1 MRLPED
7 AIRRFDEE
15 GYLLFPALFSAEE
28 VAALRRPLPQILAR
42 DGVEVVREEDNGR
55 AAKMVFGLH
64 YTDEPFR
71 RATLHPRM
79 VGPAEQLV
87 RDRVHV
93 FQSRVNPKLPGG
105 GAGWGWHQDFN
116 QWRRFDGVAEP
127 RAVLSA
133 IFLDDVGDDNAPLTV
148 IPRSHVRHFN
158 VPDAMEIPAE
168 MLDGIAKTG
177 TPLTGPAGTVVFF
190 HALLVHGSEPN
201 TSARSRAM
209 FYVVYNPVTNQRIE
223 PRRARHHCSTDFTP
237 VEPLADDCLVP
248 IRTRPFAPPCQ
259 LAGREREL
267 VLETLESGEWSGFRA
282 PNEADDVRRSGAMTS
297 AEAEGLARSR
307 FLGGRRVRALEARF
321 AERAGTRFAVAANSA
336 TSALVMAL
344 GAAGIQPGDEVLVP
358 PMTFHATATAAL
370 VWGGVPVFVDVKP
383 GTYCMDPVDAARKIT
398 PRTRAMIPVHL
409 AGNAADMDALLVLAR
424 LHKLKVIEDAAQ
436 ALGVRYRGRPVGS
449 IGDAGVFS
457 LTEMKTIT
465 CGEGG
470 VLVTDDP
477 AIALKARLIRNHGE
491 AAAGHDWSDDELLNI
506 VGLNFR
512 LTEIQAAV
520 ALAQLEALDERN
532 ARRHANATFLLD
544 RIRLRHLLPPHPEE
558 GSDPIWYIIKW
569 IWKGEMPRD
578 VLAARLAAEG
588 IPVTPGYPRLLHRH
602 PLFVRRFGP
611 ASCPVAEAINDQM
624 LWFGAVNAPNSI
636 RDMEDVVRAFE
647 RVTR

>member
-1 MRLPED
+1 
-7 AIRRFDEE
+7 
-15 GYLLFPALFSAEE
+15 
-28 VAALRRPLPQILAR
+28 V
-42 DGVEVVREEDNGR
+42 
-55 AAKMVFGLH
+55 
-64 YTDEPFR
+64 
-71 RATLHPRM
+71 
-79 VGPAEQLV
+79 
-87 RDRVHV
+87 
-93 FQSRVNPKLPGG
+93 
-105 GAGWGWHQDFN
+105 
-116 QWRRFDGVAEP
+116 
-127 RAVLSA
+127 
-133 IFLDDVGDDNAPLTV
+133 
-148 IPRSHVRHFN
+148 
-158 VPDAMEIPAE
+158 
-168 MLDGIAKTG
+168 
-177 TPLTGPAGTVVFF
+177 
-190 HALLVHGSEPN
+190 
-201 TSARSRAM
+201 
-209 FYVVYNPVTNQRIE
+209 
-223 PRRARHHCSTDFTP
+223 
-237 VEPLADDCLVP
+237 
-248 IRTRPFAPPCQ
+248 
-259 LAGREREL
+259 
-267 VLETLESGEWSGFRA
+267 
-282 PNEADDVRRSGAMTS
+282 
-297 AEAEGLARSR
+297 EAEGLATSR
-307 FLGGRRVRALEARF
+307 FLGGRRVRALEARV

-383 GTYCMDPVDAARKIT
+383 GTDCMDPVDAARKIT

-449 IGDAGVFS
+449 IGDMGVFS

-477 AIALKARLIRNHGE
+477 AIALKVRLIRNHGE
-491 AAAGHDWSDDELLNI
+491 AAAGHDWSDDELLNV

-532 ARRHANATFLLD
+532 ERRHANATFLLD
-544 RIRLRHLLPPHPEE
+544 RIRLGHLIPPHPEE
-558 GSDPIWYIIKW
+558 GSDPIWYIVKW

-602 PLFVRRFGP
+602 PLFVRRFGL

-624 LWFGAVNAPNSI
+624 LWFGAVNAPNTI

-647 RVTR
+647 RVIG